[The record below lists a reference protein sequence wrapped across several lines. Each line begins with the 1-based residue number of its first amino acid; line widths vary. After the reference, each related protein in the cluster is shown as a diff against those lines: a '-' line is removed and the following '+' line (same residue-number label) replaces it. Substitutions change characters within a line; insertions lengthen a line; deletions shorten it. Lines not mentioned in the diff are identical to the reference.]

1 MVGGRSWRERT
12 FNVTN
17 VVIMVLIMIVTIYP
31 FWFSIVN
38 SLNTGDNLV
47 RGPIFAWPRE
57 FTWASWATVMSDPGM
72 LKAAWISGSRTVI
85 VTVVSILYTAMFT
98 YAFSRSYLNG
108 KRWYVI
114 IGFTSMY
121 FSGGL
126 IPSFMLLNWL
136 GLYDSYWVY
145 IIPALFGGFWNVIIF
160 NANFKA
166 IPDALFES
174 AKMDGANEY
183 TIFFRIVI
191 PLSKPVLAALSV
203 FTAVGVWNDYGATL
217 YFTQSADLQT
227 LQYLIL
233 KLIQSTDAIE
243 QMANTVNANNPAVAE
258 LYSKAQGAGT
268 VTARTLQ
275 LAAMVISSLP
285 MVIMYPFAQKFFI
298 KGVLLGSIKG

>member
-1 MVGGRSWRERT
+1 MVGGRSWGERI
-12 FNVTN
+12 FSASNVI
-17 VVIMVLIMIVTIYP
+17 IMVIVMLLTVYP
-31 FWFSIVN
+31 IWFSVVN

-47 RGPIFAWPRE
+47 RGPIFLFPRE
-57 FTWASWATVMSDPGM
+57 FTWASWQSVMADPGM
-72 LKAAWISGSRTVI
+72 LKAAWISASRTVI
-85 VTVVSILYTAMFT
+85 VTVVSILYTAMFS
-98 YAFSRSYLNG
+98 YAFSRSYLKG
-108 KRWYVI
+108 KMWYVA

-126 IPSFMLLNWL
+126 IPSFMLMNWL

-145 IIPALFGGFWNVIIF
+145 ILPGLFLGFWNVIIF

-183 TIFFRIVI
+183 TIFFRIVV

-203 FTAVGVWNDYGATL
+203 FTAVGVWNDYGTTL
-217 YFTQSADLQT
+217 YFTQSPDLQT

-233 KLIQSTDAIE
+233 KLIQSSNAIE
-243 QMANTVNANNPAVAE
+243 QMANTVNDNNPALAQ
-258 LYSKAQGAGT
+258 LYSVAQGQGT

-275 LAAMVISSLP
+275 LAAMVISSIP
-285 MVIMYPFAQKFFI
+285 MIIIYPFAQRYFI
-298 KGVLLGSIKG
+298 KGVLLGSVKE

>member
-1 MVGGRSWRERT
+1 MVGGRSWEDRI
-12 FNVTN
+12 FSASNVI
-17 VVIMVLIMIVTIYP
+17 IMLIVMLLTLYP
-31 FWFSIVN
+31 FWFSVVN
-38 SLNTGDNLV
+38 SLNTGDDLM

-57 FTWASWATVMSDPGM
+57 FTWASWRTVLSDPGI
-72 LKAAWISGSRTVI
+72 LQGAWISGSRTVLA
-85 VTVVSILYTAMFT
+85 TVVSILYTAMFS
-98 YAFSRSYLNG
+98 YAFSRPYLKG
-108 KRWYVI
+108 KMWYAA

-121 FSGGL
+121 FYGGL
-126 IPSFMLLNWL
+126 IPSFMLMNWL

-145 IIPALFGGFWNVIIF
+145 IIPGLFLGFYNVIIF

-166 IPDALFES
+166 IPEALFES

-203 FTAVGVWNDYGATL
+203 FTAVNVWNDYGATL

-233 KLIQSTDAIE
+233 KLVQSTDAVE
-243 QMANTVNANNPAVAE
+243 QMANTVNANNPAVAA
-258 LYSKAQGAGT
+258 LYSKAQGQGI

-275 LAAMVISSLP
+275 LAAMVIASIP
-285 MVIMYPFAQKFFI
+285 MIIIYPFAQKFFI
-298 KGVLLGSIKG
+298 KGVLLGSVKE